1 MSSNGQE
8 ERQKKSLSQGQ
19 LIWRRFKRHK
29 LGMIGTVVVI
39 ILATISIGAPFFS
52 PYDYTEP
59 DFGQAYTPPQRVRI
73 RDAEGNFTRPFVY
86 GLTQE
91 YDEVTWERVYVED
104 KDEKYPIRFFTRS
117 WEYSV
122 LGLFDTDLHFFGVDE
137 GATIYLVGTDHIG
150 RDLLSRIIYGSRV
163 SLFIGGVGALFSAT
177 LGSFMGGV
185 SGYFS
190 GKVDMVVQRFVE
202 LLQLFPQLPLMM
214 ALSAA
219 IPTTWPPLGVF
230 IGVVFVLALV
240 QWTWL
245 AREVRGKVLSYREED
260 FVLATK
266 TAGANDLYVIV
277 FHIIPN
283 CLSHIIVV
291 LTLTIPNLILAESA
305 LSFLGLGIQPP
316 MVSWGVLLSNATN
329 LQTVGENP
337 WIMLPGVFILVTIL
351 ALNFMGDGLRDA
363 ADPYS

>member
-1 MSSNGQE
+1 MSKQNKPE
-8 ERQKKSLSQGQ
+8 KQKKSFSQGQ
-19 LIWRRFKRHK
+19 LIWRRFRRHK
-29 LGMIGTVVVI
+29 LGMIGTAAVVLL
-39 ILATISIGAPFFS
+39 ILVSIFAPFFS

-59 DFGQAYTPPQRVRI
+59 EFRKAYTPPQRLRI
-73 RDAEGNFTRPFVY
+73 RDAEGSLTRPFVY

-91 YDEVTWERVYVED
+91 FDEVTWERVYVED
-104 KDEKYPIRFFTRS
+104 ETQPYTIRFFTRS
-117 WEYSV
+117 WEYNI
-122 LGLFDTDLHFFGVDE
+122 LGSWTTDIHLFGVDE
-137 GATIYLVGTDHIG
+137 GGSIYLMGTDHLG
-150 RDLLSRIIYGSRV
+150 RDMLSRIIFGSRV
-163 SLFIGGVGALFSAT
+163 SLFIGITGALVSAT
-177 LGSFMGGV
+177 LGSFMGGL

-190 GKVDMVVQRFVE
+190 GTVDMLVQRLVE
-202 LLQLFPQLPLMM
+202 MLQLFPQLPLMM

-219 IPTTWPPLGVF
+219 IPSTWPPMGVF
-230 IGVVFVLALV
+230 LGVVFVLAAV

-266 TAGANDLYVIV
+266 TAGASDLYVII
-277 FHIIPN
+277 FHILPN

-329 LQTVGENP
+329 LQTIGDNP
-337 WIMLPGVFILVTIL
+337 WIMLPGVIILLTIL
-351 ALNFMGDGLRDA
+351 ALNFLGDGLRDA